1 MDGLHD
7 IWPTS
12 SARKVSRPT
21 RAPRRAAAAAASH
34 PACPAPITRTS
45 CMPRALADVPR
56 GTLLSKAEAS
66 KERVEHIL
74 DAGAA
79 GQPVEGNA
87 GDAKLLGHQ
96 HEVAGPR
103 RAGERIGCF
112 GETLR
117 LAAVQRD
124 CVLGRKHRAC
134 ETLDLIQQRRQALAG
149 D

>member
-1 MDGLHD
+1 MAARSAARAIRPSKTSSSRTRCPLPTPPIDGLQD
-7 IWPTS
+7 ICPAS
-12 SARKVSRPT
+12 SGRKVSRPT

-34 PACPAPITRTS
+34 PAWPAPITRTS

-103 RAGERIGCF
+103 RAGER
-112 GETLR
+112 
-117 LAAVQRD
+117 
-124 CVLGRKHRAC
+124 
-134 ETLDLIQQRRQALAG
+134 
-149 D
+149 